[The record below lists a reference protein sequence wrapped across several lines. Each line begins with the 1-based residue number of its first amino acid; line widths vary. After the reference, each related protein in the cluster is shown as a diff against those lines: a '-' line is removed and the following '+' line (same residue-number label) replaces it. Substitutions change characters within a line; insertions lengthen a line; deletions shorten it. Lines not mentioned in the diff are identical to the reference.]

1 VQGSGGVAA
10 AAGVGL
16 SVAGASRAAS
26 AARRVPG
33 SRVMSAAVGGK
44 GNKPWSGKAR

>member
-1 VQGSGGVAA
+1 V
-10 AAGVGL
+10 

-26 AARRVPG
+26 ARRMPG

-44 GNKPWSGKAR
+44 GKPWSGKAR